1 MLFPDVNV
9 LLQAYRSYDSPEN
22 LSLHNWLAAAL
33 SGPIPVVVS
42 EAVLSSVVRIATHA
56 RVFKDPSPPSGALEF
71 CDAVLAAPAARI
83 VRPGSRHWAHF
94 HTLVSDLRLRGNDVP
109 DAYLAALALEQG
121 ATLVTRDRG
130 FARFG
135 TLRILDPLS

>member
-9 LLQAYRSYDSPEN
+9 LLHAYRSDDSPEN
-22 LSLHNWLAAAL
+22 LALHDWLAAAL
-33 SGPIPVVVS
+33 TGPTPVAVS
-42 EAVLSSVVRIATHA
+42 EAVLSSVVRIATHS
-56 RVFKDPSPPSGALEF
+56 RVFKDPAPPSGALGF
-71 CDAVLAAPAARI
+71 CDAVLAAPSARV

-94 HTLVSDLRLRGNDVP
+94 RTLVSDLRLRGNDVP
-109 DAYLAALALEQG
+109 DAYLAALALEHG
-121 ATLVTRDRG
+121 ATFVTRDRG

>member
-9 LLQAYRSYDSPEN
+9 LLQAYRSDDSPEN
-22 LSLHNWLAAAL
+22 LDLHDWLTKAL
-33 SGPIPVVVS
+33 TGPTPVAVS
-42 EAVLSSVVRIATHA
+42 ESVLSSVVRIATNS
-56 RVFKDPSPPSGALEF
+56 RVFKDPAPPSGALEF
-71 CDAVLAAPAARI
+71 CDAVLAAPATRV

-94 HTLVSDLRLRGNDVP
+94 RTLVSDLRLRGNDVP
-109 DAYLAALALEQG
+109 DAYLAALALEHG
-121 ATLVTRDRG
+121 ATFVTRDRG